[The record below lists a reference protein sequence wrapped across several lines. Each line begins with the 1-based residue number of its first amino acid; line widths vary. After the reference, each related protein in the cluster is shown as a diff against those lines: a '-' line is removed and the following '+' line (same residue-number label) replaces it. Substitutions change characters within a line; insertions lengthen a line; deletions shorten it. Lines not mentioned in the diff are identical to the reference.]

1 MFDVGNL
8 PVLTLGDCV
17 LKAEVACEFTLFYV
31 FNVFFKY
38 KKKHFF
44 CFFKLLHTFS
54 RTLHAYC

>member
-44 CFFKLLHTFS
+44 LFF
-54 RTLHAYC
+54 